1 MRGKGGWPARV
12 GYLGGWPS
20 KAVLVWWVAMVG
32 ALVWREFLSPQTVL
46 PLLDSVA
53 LEIQERK
60 EWVGIYSGK
69 DKIGYASTQISR
81 EGEGF
86 LIAERATMRLN
97 LMGIP
102 REIKTS
108 MDVKTDKAFGL
119 QSFEMRLVSG
129 PVRFDMK
136 GEIRGSAI
144 HLEVGSA
151 GKVRKS
157 DIMLSEPPWL
167 AQNLRYLLLQRRL
180 EVGNRFQV
188 PMFDPMTFTNKP
200 MEIRVEGKDTQT
212 VEGKSI
218 PAYRLV
224 YTWNGLQSR
233 AWVTEAGET
242 LREEGWGGFTLVRE
256 SQEEALAKGWPTGKG
271 VDLMS
276 ATAIPVET
284 TLPYPRE
291 LSHLRVRFSKGDVG
305 RFAFFDD
312 RQKSRGT
319 EIEVTK
325 EDLLKAKTYVLP
337 HPETPELREAISPT
351 PLVQS
356 DDREIRETAGRIL
369 KGESDALRAVVLIKE
384 WVYEAIEKVPTV
396 SVPSAVE
403 VLRTRQGDCN
413 EHSVLFAALA
423 RAAGIP
429 TKLCAG
435 ILYQEGRFYYH
446 AWNEVYL
453 GRWFTLDPL
462 LGQFPADATHIKF
475 VEGELERQV
484 QLVGL
489 IGHLKAEIVSY
500 R

>member
-1 MRGKGGWPARV
+1 MKDTGRDLAHV
-12 GYLGGWPS
+12 GSLGGWPS
-20 KAVLVWWVAMVG
+20 KVILLWWVAMVG
-32 ALVWREFLSPQTVL
+32 ALLWREFLSPQTVL

-53 LEIQERK
+53 SEIQQRK

-102 REIKTS
+102 REIKTT
-108 MDVKTDKAFGL
+108 MDVKTDKTFGL

-136 GEIRGSAI
+136 GEIRGSTI
-144 HLEVGSA
+144 HLEIGSG
-151 GKVRKS
+151 GKIRKS
-157 DIMLSEPPWL
+157 DITVTEPPWL

-180 EVGNRFQV
+180 DVGNRFHV
-188 PMFDPMTFTNKP
+188 PMFDPMTFTNRP
-200 MEIRVEGKDTQT
+200 MEIRVEGKETQT
-212 VEGKSI
+212 VEGKGI
-218 PAYRLV
+218 TVYRLV
-224 YTWNGLQSR
+224 YNWNGLQSQ

-242 LREEGWGGFTLVRE
+242 LREQGWGGFTLVRE
-256 SQEEALAKGWPTGKG
+256 SQEEALAKGWPTGRG

-276 ATAIPVET
+276 AVAIPVET
-284 TLPYPRE
+284 ILPHPRE
-291 LSHLRVRFSKGDVG
+291 ISYLRVRFSKGDVG

-312 RQKSRGT
+312 RQKSRGA

-325 EDLLKAKTYVLP
+325 EDLSRAATYVLP
-337 HPETPELREAISPT
+337 HQATPALEEAMSPT

-356 DDREIRETAGRIL
+356 DDQEIREAAARIL
-369 KGESDALRAVVLIKE
+369 KGESDALRAVGLIKD
-384 WVYEAIEKVPTV
+384 WVHEAIEKVPTV

-413 EHSVLFAALA
+413 EHAVLFAALA

-453 GRWFTLDPL
+453 GKWFTLDPL